1 MKTTEKYSTAL
12 CYQSTHPPLDV
23 LLQQNT
29 EPIIL
34 AFELKARK
42 AAGLPG
48 CFLTWAQLVKKG
60 FPGTDTELTRHFV
73 TLFADRHWWG
83 VSIYTSGGCLP
94 DSKLRRVL
102 LKILHSGCNNCFCS
116 FIHNWHWCSSST
128 DGSPQ
133 ILSPHSIHIYWNWRS
148 RKTIFF
154 KQKFWEKHTM
164 LSTDEKYLEQHISIA
179 LLFVFSLGFW
189 W

>member
-34 AFELKARK
+34 AFELEVRK

-48 CFLTWAQLVKKG
+48 CFLTWARLVKKG

-94 DSKLRRVL
+94 DSGGFCSKFCIPAATIVFAVSSTIDTDAALQQMDL
-102 LKILHSGCNNCFCS
+102 LKFFLRIQFTFIEIGGAGKPYFPNKNSEKNTPCFPLMKNIWS
-116 FIHNWHWCSSST
+116 NT
-128 DGSPQ
+128 YP
-133 ILSPHSIHIYWNWRS
+133 
-148 RKTIFF
+148 
-154 KQKFWEKHTM
+154 
-164 LSTDEKYLEQHISIA
+164 
-179 LLFVFSLGFW
+179 LLCCLFLA
-189 W
+189 